1 LQGWTG
7 AVGCF
12 LLSAKASPPDAAQWL
27 TLGAAALEGV
37 KVSEDKVPPMDLV
50 LRASVS
56 WLALLSRDA
65 LLSACLSATMA
76 EASACSKTSAVIT
89 WYKRSLTHA

>member
-1 LQGWTG
+1 M
-7 AVGCF
+7 
-12 LLSAKASPPDAAQWL
+12 LSAKASPPDAAQWL
-27 TLGAAALEGV
+27 TLGAAAFEGV
-37 KVSEDKVPPMDLV
+37 KVSEDKMPPMDLV